1 MQSQEKKT
9 TVTVIG
15 AGAGGFGLITH
26 LGCAG
31 HRCKGGVILYTV
43 GLLKFSSVGGPPCS
57 ALCLNAL
64 SKRVRSR

>member
-1 MQSQEKKT
+1 MQGQEKKT

-31 HRCKGGVILYTV
+31 YGMRLHDLDDTKLAAIRAHGGVDV
-43 GLLKFSSVGGPPCS
+43 
-57 ALCLNAL
+57 
-64 SKRVRSR
+64 